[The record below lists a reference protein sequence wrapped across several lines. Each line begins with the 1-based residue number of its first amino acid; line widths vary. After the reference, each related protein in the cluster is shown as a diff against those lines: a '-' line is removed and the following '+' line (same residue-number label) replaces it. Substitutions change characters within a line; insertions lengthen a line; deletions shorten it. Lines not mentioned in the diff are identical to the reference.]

1 MLIIATSTQQYDSMK
16 QEYLHI
22 RTDAE
27 LKEAIARAAEDSDR
41 KPAQWVR
48 HELTKVLRKGGYLKR
63 V

>member
-1 MLIIATSTQQYDSMK
+1 MK